1 MSLTVDEIFSILFYS
16 FCEVFSGGG
25 FYYLPQF
32 SHKGFSHCTAQSSA
46 KGFISSPY
54 QTGKELPLAFLSN
67 A

>member
-1 MSLTVDEIFSILFYS
+1 MSVTVSEILYS
-16 FCEVFSGGG
+16 SCEVFSGGS

-32 SHKGFSHCTAQSSA
+32 SHKGFSHCRAQSSA

-54 QTGKELPLAFLSN
+54 QTRKELPLAFLSN